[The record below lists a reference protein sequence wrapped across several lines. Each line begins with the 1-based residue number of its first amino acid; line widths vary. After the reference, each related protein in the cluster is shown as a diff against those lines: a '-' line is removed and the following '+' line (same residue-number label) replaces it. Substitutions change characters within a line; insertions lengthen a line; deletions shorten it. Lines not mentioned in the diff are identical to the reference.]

1 MENETKTI
9 NPESPI
15 SPEQAEM
22 LTSAKAEIE
31 AVLQKHNIVLVPV
44 VVHFGEKTVSRIDIA
59 PAPQQS

>member
-15 SPEQAEM
+15 TPEQAEM
-22 LTSAKAEIE
+22 LSGAKAEIE
-31 AVLQKHNIVLVPV
+31 AVLQKYNIVLVPV

-59 PAPQQS
+59 PAPLQS

>member
-1 MENETKTI
+1 MENE
-9 NPESPI
+9 NENQPI

-22 LTSAKAEIE
+22 LSNAKADIE
-31 AVLQKHNIVLVPV
+31 AVLQKYNIVLVPV

>member
-1 MENETKTI
+1 MENQTKTI

-22 LTSAKAEIE
+22 LSTAKSEIE
-31 AVLQKHNIVLVPV
+31 AVLQKYNIVLVPV